1 MTSERL
7 QYWPVQLPDLN
18 DFHRLVQDDHV
29 RRYLLDG
36 HIVPRKWSEEQIQY
50 SQALFERRGVGIW
63 LAQNK
68 TEDELVGFCGFLE
81 FPTMHP
87 DPQLV
92 YAMFERFSGKGY
104 ATEMARASIAEA
116 RKQPEFREII
126 ASVDEVNSAS
136 LRVLNKLGFT
146 RFSIE
151 QGCFGNM
158 FLMKLES

>member
-1 MTSERL
+1 MKSERL
-7 QYWPVQLPDLN
+7 QYLPARPPDL
-18 DFHRLVQDDHV
+18 DAFHRLVQDGHV

-36 HIVPRKWSEEQIQY
+36 HIVPRNWSEERVQE

-63 LAQNK
+63 LAQEK
-68 TEDELVGFCGFLE
+68 TKDELVGFCGFLE
-81 FPTMHP
+81 FPTIHP

-92 YAMFERFSGKGY
+92 FAMFERFSGKGY
-104 ATEMARASIAEA
+104 ATEMAGAAIKEA
-116 RKQPEFREII
+116 RNHPGFQAII

-136 LRVLNKLGFT
+136 LHVLSKLGFT

-158 FLMKLES
+158 FLMRLDS